1 MQSMAS
7 DTASKTAPGRLQRLR
22 ASRLR
27 LGAAI
32 AIGLAAAL
40 VVWLAVGRGADD
52 SPSGSGS
59 ASSGE
64 VEPSIMS
71 AEELG
76 DLAASTAEPLY
87 WAGPRR
93 GSRYEVT
100 RTRTGTV
107 YLRYLG
113 PTLRVGDVRPALTV
127 VTYPLENALER
138 MQANPGKRSS
148 RIPLPDSGLALIDP
162 SRPTNVHFAYPGQAV
177 QVEVYAPSPGLA
189 RRLVLSGVI
198 RPL

>member
-7 DTASKTAPGRLQRLR
+7 DTASETASGRLQRLR

-27 LGAAI
+27 VGAAI
-32 AIGLAAAL
+32 AVGLAAAL
-40 VVWLAVGRGADD
+40 LVWLAVGRGTDD

-64 VEPSIMS
+64 LEPSLMS
-71 AEELG
+71 AEELH
-76 DLAASTAEPLY
+76 DLAASTSVPLY
-87 WAGPRR
+87 WAGPRA
-93 GSRYEVT
+93 GARYEVT
-100 RTRTGTV
+100 RTRAGTV
-107 YLRYLG
+107 YLRYL
-113 PTLRVGDVRPALTV
+113 PPALRVGDLEPALTV
-127 VTYPLENALER
+127 VTYPIENALER
-138 MQANPGKRSS
+138 MQANAGKRSS
-148 RIPLPDSGLALIDP
+148 RIPLPDGGLAVVDP

-189 RRLVLSGVI
+189 RRLVLSGVV